1 MKPNFTD
8 QGIQVQTFE
17 EIFAELVAG
26 YQAIYGDID
35 FSQNTKDGQVVGIE
49 ANLLLDLQSFGAY
62 VATQLD
68 PDFATGFMLRV
79 IAKLCGISPR
89 PATYSQWD
97 LTVNSTRDLTLS
109 DGYTVEDEIG
119 QQWKLTVD
127 TTINIG
133 ANVVTFRAVDSGAII
148 GTLGDTITPVDVVL
162 GISSIV
168 ADIDNSTVG
177 VAEETDEE
185 FRIRRNKSLEN
196 PSYSI
201 VGGLYAKLGNLS
213 NVTDV
218 VVYEN
223 DKDTTDAPKEM
234 PPHSIWVIIEGG
246 NVSEIVEIMA
256 KQKTGGT
263 VLKGS
268 VTSTYQET
276 IILNSTTSF
285 IYNHEMKF
293 DRPTYVP
300 VYIKAT
306 ATRKVSTDPVD
317 LALIKTKLAT
327 FSSKIGTSFQAGELY
342 EYGLLAGTNFVLTD
356 LLVSKDNITFTDG
369 KLTPDYDEKFTFNT
383 ANIIIT
389 EVI

>member
-1 MKPNFTD
+1 MKPNFTAD
-8 QGIQVQTFE
+8 GIQIQTFE
-17 EIFAELVAG
+17 EIFNELVVG

-97 LTVNSTRDLTLS
+97 LTVNSTRDLTLLS
-109 DGYTVEDEIG
+109 GYKIEDEIG
-119 QQWKLTVD
+119 QQWELTVD
-127 TTINIG
+127 ATINIG
-133 ANVVTFRAVDSGAII
+133 ANVVTFRAVDSGVVV

-196 PSYSI
+196 PAYSI

-223 DKDTTDAPKEM
+223 DSDTTDVDKAM
-234 PPHSIWVIIEGG
+234 PPHSLWAIIEGG
-246 NVSEIVEIMA
+246 NVAEIAEIMA

-263 VLKGS
+263 ALKGS
-268 VTSTYQET
+268 VSSTYEET
-276 IILNSTTSF
+276 IILDSTTSF
-285 IYNHEMKF
+285 VYSHEMKF

-300 VYIKAT
+300 VYITAT

-327 FSSKIGTSFQAGELY
+327 FSSKIGASFQAGELY

-369 KLTPDYDEKFTFNT
+369 KLTPDYDEKFTFST
-383 ANIIIT
+383 VNITIT

>member
-97 LTVNSTRDLTLS
+97 LTVNSTRDLTLLN
-109 DGYTVEDEIG
+109 GYKIEDEIG
-119 QQWKLTVD
+119 QQWELTVD
-127 TTINIG
+127 TNVNIG
-133 ANVVTFRAVDSGAII
+133 ANVVTFRAVDSGVVV
-148 GTLGDTITPVDVVL
+148 GTLGDIITPVDVVL

-168 ADIDNSTVG
+168 ADVDNSTVG

-196 PSYSI
+196 PAYSI

-223 DKDTTDAPKEM
+223 DSDTTDVDKAM
-234 PPHSIWVIIEGG
+234 PPHSIWAIIEGG
-246 NVSEIVEIMA
+246 NVTEIAEIMA

-263 VLKGS
+263 ALKGS

-300 VYIKAT
+300 VYITAT
-306 ATRKVSTDPVD
+306 ATRKVSADPVD
-317 LALIKTKLAT
+317 LALIKTKLST
-327 FSSKIGTSFQAGELY
+327 FTSKIGTSFQAGELY

-369 KLTPDYDEKFTFNT
+369 KLTPDYDEKFTFST
-383 ANIIIT
+383 ANITIT
-389 EVI
+389 EVV

>member
-17 EIFAELVAG
+17 EIFNELVAG
-26 YQAIYGDID
+26 YVGIYGNID
-35 FSQNTKDGQVVGIE
+35 FSQNTKDGQIVGIE

-119 QQWKLTVD
+119 QQWKITVD
-127 TTINIG
+127 TTITIG
-133 ANVVTFRAVDSGAII
+133 HNTVTFRAVDSGAVV

-218 VVYEN
+218 VVHEN
-223 DKDTTDAPKEM
+223 DKDTADVAKAM
-234 PPHSIWVIIEGG
+234 PPHSIWAIIEGG
-246 NVSEIVEIMA
+246 NVTEIAEIMA

-268 VTSTYQET
+268 VTSTYEET
-276 IILNSTTSF
+276 IILDDITSF
-285 IYNHEMKF
+285 VYNHKMKF

-300 VYIKAT
+300 VYITAT

-369 KLTPDYDEKFTFNT
+369 KLTPDYDEKFTFST
-383 ANIIIT
+383 TNITIT

>member
-1 MKPNFTD
+1 MKPTFTD
-8 QGIQVQTFE
+8 EGIQVQTFE
-17 EIFAELVAG
+17 EIFAELVSG
-26 YQAIYGDID
+26 YQSIYGDID

-109 DGYTVEDEIG
+109 DGYTIEDEIG
-119 QQWKLTVD
+119 QQWALTVD
-127 TTINIG
+127 TTINVG
-133 ANVVTFRAVDSGAII
+133 SNVVTFRAVDSGSIV
-148 GTLGDTITPVDVVL
+148 GTLGDTITPVDVIL
-162 GISSIV
+162 GISSII

-177 VAEETDEE
+177 ISEETDEE
-185 FRIRRNKSLEN
+185 FRIRRNNSLEN

-218 VVYEN
+218 LVYEN
-223 DKDTTDAPKEM
+223 DKDTTDVLKEM
-234 PPHSIWVIIEGG
+234 PPHSIWAIVEGG
-246 NVSEIVEIMA
+246 NVTEIAEIMA

-268 VTSTYQET
+268 VTSTYEET
-276 IILNSTTSF
+276 ITLDNLTSF
-285 IYNHEMKF
+285 IYSHEMKF

-300 VYIKAT
+300 VYITAT

-317 LALIKTKLAT
+317 TALIKTKLAT

-342 EYGLLAGTNFVLTD
+342 EYGLLAGTNFVLTNIEI
-356 LLVSKDNITFTDG
+356 SKDNITFTDG
-369 KLTPDYDEKFTFNT
+369 KLTPDYDEKFTFST
-383 ANIIIT
+383 ANITIT